1 MEQDLELM
9 RKMRRCGHLLYHRYN
24 PNQSQNRI
32 LLLLHRNGPMNQK
45 DLLEQM
51 HIQPGS
57 LSELVS
63 NVENCGLIERKRSEA
78 DRRVWE
84 LHLTAKGH
92 DRAIEYEKQREET
105 AEWLFSFLSPG
116 QKEEFGEILSILLEH
131 WDVPCECGHAA
142 AAPKKTSPE
151 SNDTG
156 GQ

>member
-32 LLLLHRNGPMNQK
+32 LLLLYRNGPMNQK

-63 NVENCGLIERKRSEA
+63 KVENCGLIERKRSEA

-84 LHLTAKGH
+84 LHLTIKGH

-105 AEWLFSFLSPG
+105 AERLFSFLSPG
-116 QKEEFGEILSILLEH
+116 QKEEFGEILSVLLEH
-131 WDVPCECGHAA
+131 WDVPCECNQTAV
-142 AAPKKTSPE
+142 PKKASSEP
-151 SNDTG
+151 NNTG
-156 GQ
+156 SQ